1 MKKLR
6 AATLCSG
13 IGAPEHALADR
24 YDFKFCAEIEKFP
37 STVLAHHY
45 PKTPNLGDITKIDG
59 TLWRDKIDIIIG
71 GPPCQSFSVA
81 GDRQSL
87 DDPRGML
94 TFQYLELLKQI
105 QPAIAIY
112 ENVYG
117 ILTSKENPWGKF
129 LGCAIGSDEIL
140 PPLEKWRR
148 AGMVAGKHVS
158 VSWRTLNARNFGLAQ
173 NRERVYAVIVDSRK
187 FGRLVSAPSWFDS
200 RRFLSVSGEVSF
212 ESDGCVGVAA
222 AKQSTREKAASD
234 VGIRTEFPPPIAGTL
249 GQGHGSGGNKID
261 GVGAYIPI
269 AVGFS
274 SIDCGNGA
282 QSELSPTLRA
292 GKCGN
297 SSAVAFPTVGF
308 SKVDAG
314 GDTREECA
322 PTLRAGNFKKSH
334 ISSTANGVSIAYSV
348 DSRQGT
354 LRQETS
360 NALLA
365 KGSGGWSLDQV
376 SPVIVGQDLSWEIRR
391 LTPIECERLQG
402 FPDDYTN
409 VYWRGKA
416 SSPNSLRYKALG
428 NSMAVPC
435 LRYIADCLDMVLQRY
450 QQFFDSPDAFD
461 VYLAGLQVEAKEQ
474 IARDRFKA
482 TEGTQLSLF

>member
-1 MKKLR
+1 MKLR

-13 IGAPEHALADR
+13 IGAPEHALTDR

-37 STVLAHHY
+37 SAVLAYHY
-45 PKTPNLGDITKIDG
+45 PETPNLGDITKIDG
-59 TLWRDKIDIIIG
+59 TLWRDEIDIVIG

-94 TFQYLELLKQI
+94 TFQYLELLNQI

-112 ENVYG
+112 ENVPG
-117 ILTSKENPWGKF
+117 ILSAAGNPWGKF
-129 LGCAIGSDEIL
+129 LGCTVGSDEIL
-140 PPLEKWRR
+140 PPGGRWRR
-148 AGMVAGKHVS
+148 AGMVAGKYIS
-158 VSWRTLNARNFGLAQ
+158 VAWRTLNARNFGLAQ

-187 FGRLVSAPSWFDS
+187 FGRLVGAKPWFES
-200 RRFLSVSGEVSF
+200 RRFLSVSGEISF
-212 ESDGCVGVAA
+212 EFGGSVGSVASQ
-222 AKQSTREKAASD
+222 QSAREKIAPDFTAR
-234 VGIRTEFPPPIAGTL
+234 IEFPPPISDTL
-249 GQGHGSGGNKID
+249 GQGHGGGGNRID
-261 GVGAYIPI
+261 GVGCYIPI

-274 SIDCGNGA
+274 SIDYRNGA
-282 QSELSPTLRA
+282 QSELSPTLRS

-297 SSAVAFPTVGF
+297 SSAVAFPAVGF

-314 GDTREECA
+314 GDAREECA
-322 PTLRAGNFKKSH
+322 PTLRAGNFHKSH
-334 ISSTANGVSIAYSV
+334 ISSTASGASIAYSI
-348 DSRQGT
+348 DCRQAT

-376 SPVIVGQDLSWEIRR
+376 SSVVSRQSLGWEIRR

-409 VYWRGKA
+409 IPWRNK
-416 SSPNSLRYKALG
+416 SYSPNSLRYKALG

-450 QQFFDSPDAFD
+450 QTFFDQPDALD
-461 VYLAGLQVEAKEQ
+461 VYLTGLQVEAKEQ
-474 IARDRFKA
+474 MARDRFKA
-482 TEGTQLSLF
+482 TEGIQLSLF

>member
-1 MKKLR
+1 MKLR

-24 YDFKFCAEIEKFP
+24 YDFKFCAEIDKFP
-37 STVLAHHY
+37 SAVLAHHY
-45 PKTPNLGDITKIDG
+45 PDTPNLGDITKIDG

-87 DDPRGML
+87 QDPRGML
-94 TFQYLELLKQI
+94 TFRYLELLKQI

-112 ENVYG
+112 ENVPG
-117 ILTSKENPWGKF
+117 ILSAAGNPWGKF
-129 LGCAIGSDEIL
+129 LGCAVDSDEIN
-140 PPLEKWRR
+140 PPGGRWKR
-148 AGMVAGKHVS
+148 AGMVAGKYTS
-158 VSWRTLNARNFGLAQ
+158 VAWRTLNARNFGLAQ
-173 NRERVYAVIVDSRK
+173 NRERVYAIIIDSRK
-187 FGRLVSAPSWFDS
+187 LGRLVGAKPWFDA

-212 ESDGCVGVAA
+212 EFGCRVRIASPQ
-222 AKQSTREKAASD
+222 QSTREKVTPD
-234 VGIRTEFPPPIAGTL
+234 TRTRIEFPPEYADTL
-249 GQGHGSGGNKID
+249 GQGHGGGGNRID

-269 AVGFS
+269 V
-274 SIDCGNGA
+274 
-282 QSELSPTLRA
+282 
-292 GKCGN
+292 
-297 SSAVAFPTVGF
+297 VGF

-314 GDTREECA
+314 GDAKEECS
-322 PTLRAGNFKKSH
+322 PTLRAGNFHKSH

-348 DSRQGT
+348 DCRQGT
-354 LRQETS
+354 LRQNTS
-360 NALLA
+360 NPLPA
-365 KGSGGWSLDQV
+365 KKSGGWSLDQV
-376 SPVIVGQDLSWEIRR
+376 SRVVVEQNLGWEIRR

-409 VYWRGKA
+409 IPWRKKPY
-416 SSPNSLRYKALG
+416 SPNGLRYKALG

-435 LRYIADCLDMVLQRY
+435 LSYIADCLEIVLQRY
-450 QQFFDSPDAFD
+450 QSFFTQSDALD
-461 VYLAGLQVEAKEQ
+461 IYLAGLQVEAKEQ